1 MGYKTLLFSTPC
13 KLNIKNSQLIFQAE
27 SSDEKISIP
36 MEDISTIIL
45 ESLQISVSNYFLSM
59 CADYNIT
66 VFTCDKRHQPI
77 SVLTPFYQHSRN
89 SKNALMQVKMGEVLK
104 KRLWQKIVKQKIK
117 NQSNV
122 LKILFDNDILDIYI
136 DLVQSGDKTNIEAQC
151 AKKYWGL
158 LFEDFKRHSKSKY
171 NYALDY
177 GYSILRG
184 TLAKYVASSGLIP
197 CFGVHHCNELNSFN
211 LVEDL
216 IEAFRPFVD
225 LIVAEMNIM
234 PENNDLTKE
243 DRGYLLTIL
252 NRQCLYK
259 NEQITVQNACEDV
272 CQSLIKSIEKDDCK
286 IFELPKFIEVK

>member
-1 MGYKTLLFSTPC
+1 MSYKTLLFSSPC
-13 KLNIKNSQLIFQAE
+13 KLNIKNYQLVFQADN
-27 SSDEKISIP
+27 SDEKLTIP

-45 ESLQISVSNYFLSM
+45 DSLQISVSNYFLSM

-66 VFTCDKRHQPI
+66 VFTCDKKHQPI

-89 SKNALMQVKMGEVLK
+89 TKIASKQILMGDVLK
-104 KRLWQKIVKQKIK
+104 KRLWQKIVKQKIE

-122 LKILFDNDILDIYI
+122 LKLLFENDILDIYI
-136 DLVQSGDKTNIEAQC
+136 NLVQSGDKTNIEGQC

-158 LFEDFKRHSKSKY
+158 LFDDFKRHSQTKH
-171 NYALDY
+171 NFALDY
-177 GYSILRG
+177 GYAIIRG
-184 TLAKYVASSGLIP
+184 TLSKYVASSGLIP

-216 IEAFRPFVD
+216 IEPFRPFVD
-225 LIVAEMNIM
+225 LMVAQMDTLDEK
-234 PENNDLTKE
+234 ELTKD

-252 NRQCLYK
+252 NKQCFYK

-272 CQSLIKSIEKDDCK
+272 CQSLVKSIEKDDYK
-286 IFELPKFIEVK
+286 IFELPKFIEV